1 MNDPIQRIEDQQ
13 EKLRKRVDDLERLEK
28 KLDFSLRDISYK
40 TDLAQ
45 GMMKAL
51 HGDVGE
57 LKSEMITVREDIEYL
72 KLRADESDKK
82 LDLIIGFLE
91 PKPKE

>member
-1 MNDPIQRIEDQQ
+1 MEQRIDKI
-13 EKLRKRVDDLERLEK
+13 EKRIDDLERLEK
-28 KLDFSLRDISYK
+28 KLDFNLRDISFK

-57 LKSEMITVREDIEYL
+57 MKSEMVTVREDLEYV
-72 KLRADESDKK
+72 KLRIEQIDEKLDKK
-82 LDLIIGFLE
+82 FDLIIGLLS
-91 PKPKE
+91 PKGE

>member
-1 MNDPIQRIEDQQ
+1 MEQRIDKFE
-13 EKLRKRVDDLERLEK
+13 KRVEDLERLEK
-28 KLDFSLRDISYK
+28 KLDFSLRDISFK

-72 KLRADESDKK
+72 KLRFDQIDEKLDKK
-82 LDLIIGFLE
+82 FDLIIGLLSPE
-91 PKPKE
+91 K